1 MQSIR
6 LSTTQHDSNANRTDK
21 RTSQDANR
29 KHALHN
35 DKPTAWPTDIGVG
48 RVMGGPSPDGIG
60 PGRKSGR
67 LREKGPTTY
76 TAKGEIIR
84 GGKRM
89 NDELHDQ
96 PFAKRVR
103 YET

>member
-1 MQSIR
+1 MQSIP
-6 LSTTQHDSNANRTDK
+6 LITTQHDSNANRTDK
-21 RTSQDANR
+21 RTSRDANR

-35 DKPTAWPTDIGVG
+35 DKPTDIGVG
-48 RVMGGPSPDGIG
+48 RVMGSSSPDGTG